1 MVGFCWLRK
10 FVLKGLRGLRGLRCR
25 TVGLRSEKVFLF
37 TDLIG
42 VGTFGVRKATPHP

>member
-25 TVGLRSEKVFLF
+25 TVGLRSEKVFSVYGLDCGWDF
-37 TDLIG
+37 WC
-42 VGTFGVRKATPHP
+42 